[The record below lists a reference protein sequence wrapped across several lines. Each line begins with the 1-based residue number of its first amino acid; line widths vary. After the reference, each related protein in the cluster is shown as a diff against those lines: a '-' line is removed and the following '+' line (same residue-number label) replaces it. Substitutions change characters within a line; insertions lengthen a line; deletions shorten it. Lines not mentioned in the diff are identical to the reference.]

1 MPPARVTPVIS
12 VRDVSKT
19 YRRYMKRHQSLKE
32 IIAQRSLGE
41 WEDFWALRD
50 ISFDV
55 QHGDFLGVV
64 GHNGSGKSTLLKL
77 LTGIMPPTRGEISVE
92 GRVTSLLELGAG
104 FQPEYTGRENVYLY
118 GTLLGMRRKEIERY
132 YESIVDFCE
141 LGDFMET
148 AVKNYSSGMYVRLG
162 FAVAVQLEP
171 EILLIDEVLAV
182 GDANFQKKCFE
193 HLFKLREAGCTIV
206 LVTHDTN
213 SVERFCEQAIW
224 IDHGRLMAQGTS
236 TRITQEYL
244 DAVEMGAS
252 VRQYAPTEE
261 ERHADRDLRILGIR
275 HFNATGSQVTLFD
288 TGSPVRMV
296 IDFEAARPM
305 SRLEV
310 GVAIYRHDGT
320 RCLDA
325 QLYGVEAAAGRGRWL
340 LDIHKM
346 NLQSGHYD
354 VSISVF
360 DRNRKRYQDLHEHLY
375 PFGIHDEFATGG
387 VAWADHS
394 WSAEKPDGTVVPL
407 KSKPPSLDELHGIA

>member
-1 MPPARVTPVIS
+1 MTPAIG
-12 VRDVSKT
+12 VRGVSKT
-19 YRRYMKRHQSLKE
+19 YRRYKKRHQSLKE

-41 WEDFWALRD
+41 WEDFWALSD
-50 ISFDV
+50 ISFEV
-55 QHGDFLGVV
+55 QHGEFLGVV

-77 LTGIMPPTRGEISVE
+77 LTGIMPPTTGEISVQ

-104 FQPEYTGRENVYLY
+104 FQSEYTGRENVYLY

-132 YESIVDFCE
+132 YDSIVDFCE

-162 FAVAVQLEP
+162 FAVAVHLEP

-182 GDANFQKKCFE
+182 GDANFQKRCFE
-193 HLFKLREAGCTIV
+193 HLFKLRKAGCTIV

-224 IDHGRLMAQGTS
+224 IDHGRLMAQGSS
-236 TRITQEYL
+236 TRIVQEYL

-252 VRQYAPTEE
+252 VRQRAGTEE
-261 ERHADRDLRILGIR
+261 ERHAARDLTILGVR
-275 HFNATGSQVTLFD
+275 HLNAEGRQATLFD
-288 TGSPVRMV
+288 TGSPMRMV
-296 IDFEAARPM
+296 IDFEATRAMP
-305 SRLEV
+305 RLEV
-310 GVAIYRHDGT
+310 GVGIFRSDGI

-325 QLYGVEAAAGRGRWL
+325 QLYGVDAAAGHGRWL
-340 LDIHKM
+340 LDIHRM

-360 DRNRKRYQDLHEHLY
+360 DRNRKRFQDLHEHLY
-375 PFGIHDEFATGG
+375 PFSIHDEFATGG

-394 WSAEKPDGTVVPL
+394 WSAEKADGTVVPL
-407 KSKPPSLDELHGIA
+407 ESKPPSFDELHGIA